1 MSSIWPASFVLLAAL
16 AGLASCKTDIA
27 PEAVA
32 QASTRPPPL
41 STAVNTE
48 AASRGRAIAVS
59 GCSGCHAIDASGS
72 STLLAAPP
80 FRDIVDRRSLDD
92 LETSFAQGL
101 VTTHPAMP
109 PYVFRASEIDDL
121 IAYLDSL

>member
-1 MSSIWPASFVLLAAL
+1 M
-16 AGLASCKTDIA
+16 
-27 PEAVA
+27 
-32 QASTRPPPL
+32 
-41 STAVNTE
+41 
-48 AASRGRAIAVS
+48 
-59 GCSGCHAIDASGS
+59 
-72 STLLAAPP
+72 
-80 FRDIVDRRSLDD
+80 DRRSLDD